1 MTRAALGKRLNSS
14 RGLVTHH
21 LLSVVMVLVQ
31 ELLGGEVA
39 EGLVWSYSII
49 DVFPFTEGLVEFSKL
64 EGGVCEF
71 VEFLGMGSLGPF
83 HMPVE
88 LG

>member
-1 MTRAALGKRLNSS
+1 MTCTALGKRLNSS

-21 LLSVVMVLVQ
+21 LLSVVMALVQ

-39 EGLVWSYSII
+39 EGLMWSYRII
-49 DVFPFTEGLVEFSKL
+49 DAFPFAEGLVEFGKFEARVGEL
-64 EGGVCEF
+64 
-71 VEFLGMGSLGPF
+71 VEFLGTGYLRPF
-83 HMPVE
+83 HMSIE